1 MIKWIKKFLYNLV
14 EADKKMQQNV
24 IDKIKK
30 LEKK

>member
-1 MIKWIKKFLYNLV
+1 MINWIKNFLYKMV

-30 LEKK
+30 MEKK